1 MLCAA
6 LLAAPWT
13 AVPGFPIAAQTLASQ
28 QVVVDKWNLKV
39 TDVKHPDADVAA
51 MLAKA

>member
-1 MLCAA
+1 ML
-6 LLAAPWT
+6 T
-13 AVPGFPIAAQTLASQ
+13 VPSRLPSCVP

-51 MLAKA
+51 MLANA